1 MTRASIV
8 AFLIGTATLSAWA
21 APQPIVITER
31 RITTVNQTR
40 TVIVDGKFVKE
51 VVPVTTARDT
61 QAALDPSQTAIV
73 ICDMWDDHWC
83 KSAAERCDKLAKKA
97 APVVIA
103 ARKAGMTII
112 HCPSDTMDFY
122 KESKARRRAEDAKKV
137 DPPKQKVIDAP
148 ALPID
153 DSDGGCD
160 DADPPKFRKAWT
172 RQHKAIE
179 VDEERDFVSDSGT
192 EVYSILQS
200 KGITT
205 VIVMGVHTNMCVLNR
220 GFAIK
225 QLTKWGVD
233 CLLVRDLTDAMY
245 NPKQKPFVKHD
256 SGTLMVIQHIE
267 QYWCPTIDS
276 KDLLG
281 KK

>member
-1 MTRASIV
+1 MIRSCLTVLLV
-8 AFLIGTATLSAWA
+8 ATAALSASA
-21 APQPIVITER
+21 APRPIVITER
-31 RITTVNQTR
+31 RITTVLEDR
-40 TVIVDGKFVKE
+40 TVDKSGVLVTMK
-51 VVPVTTARDT
+51 VPVTTARDT
-61 QAALDPSQTAIV
+61 QAALDPTGTAVV

-83 KSAAERCDKLAKKA
+83 KSAAERCDALAKRA

-103 ARKAGMTII
+103 ARKAGMTIV

-122 KESKARRRAEDAKKV
+122 KESKARQRAKDAKKV
-137 DPPKQKVIDAP
+137 DPPKPKAIDAP

-179 VDEERDFVSDSGT
+179 VDEENDFVSDSGP
-192 EVYSILQS
+192 EVYSILRS
-200 KGITT
+200 KGIDT

-225 QLTKWGVD
+225 QLTKWGVE

-245 NPKQKPFVKHD
+245 NPKRKPFVKHD
-256 SGTLMVIQHIE
+256 EGTLVVIRHIE
-267 QYWCPTIDS
+267 QYWCPTIVS

-281 KK
+281 RK

>member
-1 MTRASIV
+1 MIRPLFFTFLLGAV
-8 AFLIGTATLSAWA
+8 ALPA
-21 APQPIVITER
+21 AADPIEVTQR
-31 RITTVNQTR
+31 RIATVFPTR
-40 TVIVDGKFVKE
+40 TVERDGKLFTEK
-51 VVPVTTARDT
+51 VPVTTAHDT
-61 QAALDPSQTAIV
+61 KRELDPTKTAVV

-83 KSAAERCDKLAKKA
+83 KSAAERCDALAKRA

-122 KESKARRRAEDAKKV
+122 KESAARQRAKDAKRI
-137 DPPKQKVIDAP
+137 DPPKQKAIDAP
-148 ALPID
+148 TLPID

-160 DADPPKFRKAWT
+160 DAEPPKFRKAWT

-179 VDEERDFVSDSGT
+179 VDEEKDFVSDSGT

-200 KGITT
+200 KGIGA

-245 NPKQKPFVKHD
+245 NPKQKPFVKHET
-256 SGTLMVIQHIE
+256 GTLLVIQHIE
-267 QYWCPTIDS
+267 QYWCPTIES

>member
-1 MTRASIV
+1 VIRPFLALLFGAASLPAI
-8 AFLIGTATLSAWA
+8 A
-21 APQPIVITER
+21 APEPIGVTQR
-31 RITTVNQTR
+31 RITTVFQTR
-40 TVIVDGKFVKE
+40 TVERDGKLFTEK
-51 VVPVTTARDT
+51 VPVTTAHDT
-61 QAALDPSQTAIV
+61 KRELDPTKTAIV

-83 KSAAERCDKLAKKA
+83 KSAAERCDALAKRA

-103 ARKAGMTII
+103 ARRAGMTIV

-122 KESKARRRAEDAKKV
+122 KDSPARQRAKDVKKV
-137 DPPKQKVIDAP
+137 DPPKMKVIDAP

-160 DADPPKFRKAWT
+160 DAEAPKFRKAWT

-179 VDEERDFVSDSGT
+179 VDEERDFVSDSGP

-200 KGITT
+200 KGIKA

-245 NPKQKPFVKHD
+245 NPKAKPFVKHEV
-256 SGTLMVIQHIE
+256 GTLMVIQHIE
-267 QYWCPTIDS
+267 QYWCPTIES